1 MADATEILELLRAPE
16 ELPQEIAPSIKSV
29 ETRSVQTEYFE
40 LDTVEY
46 TRALRKVD
54 EADSIIEKGDSFER
68 LAVRACHRSLHTL

>member
-1 MADATEILELLRAPE
+1 MRERTTVSRNSTAVWRFNGA
-16 ELPQEIAPSIKSV
+16 
-29 ETRSVQTEYFE
+29 VQTEYFE

-68 LAVRACHRSLHTL
+68 LAV